1 MTNGGLA
8 NSLAPDSASGPRP
21 PSLILLRELQLRL
34 DGLYDASPA
43 AGWNLSRGQFL
54 GAVENSV
61 AKCFADCL
69 ATPDSLLAYLETLH
83 IDDLVLAAACRHG
96 SEAAWDHFVANYRGY
111 LRAAAAAIT
120 KGSRAGADPQELA
133 DSLFAELF
141 GLVDGKRGE
150 SSLFRYFHGRSS
162 LKTWLR
168 AILAQR
174 HVDCLRQ
181 SRRWESI
188 EKIEKED
195 GENGKVLHTQKPSS
209 VPALDPHRDR
219 YLQCF
224 VLALNDSLASFDA
237 ADRRLLELYYARD
250 KTLAEIG
257 RLLGEH
263 ESSASRH
270 LDRARRE
277 LRALVENCLR
287 SGLLTGDAQP
297 KFAPLSDAEIIL
309 CFQYAAEDAPI
320 DFRNIFPDQTPSR
333 AENPRKGSP

>member
-1 MTNGGLA
+1 MAHDPTSESRA
-8 NSLAPDSASGPRP
+8 R
-21 PSLILLRELQLRL
+21 SLILLRELQLRV
-34 DGLYDASPA
+34 DALYDASPA
-43 AGWNLSRGQFL
+43 SVWNLSRGQFL

-61 AKCFADCL
+61 AKRFAEFSV
-69 ATPDSLLAYLETLH
+69 TRDSLLAYLEALH
-83 IDDLVLAAACRHG
+83 IDDLALAAACLHG
-96 SEAAWDHFVANYRGY
+96 SEAAWDHFVAHYRGY
-111 LRAAAAAIT
+111 LRTAAAGIT

-168 AILAQR
+168 TILAQR
-174 HVDCLRQ
+174 HIDCLRQ

-188 EKIEKED
+188 EKED
-195 GENGKVLHTQKPSS
+195 GENGKVLHTENRSGPS
-209 VPALDPHRDR
+209 LDPHRDR

-224 VLALNDSLASFDA
+224 VLALNHCLACLDA
-237 ADRRLLELYYARD
+237 ADRRRLELYYARD

-257 RLLGEH
+257 RVLGEH

-270 LDRARRE
+270 LERARRE
-277 LRALVENCLR
+277 LRANVEDCLR
-287 SGLLTGDAQP
+287 TGVLAGDAP
-297 KFAPLSDAEIIL
+297 SSFAPLSDAEIAL

-320 DFRNIFPDQTPSR
+320 DFRKIFPDAPPDRTETR
-333 AENPRKGSP
+333 RKGSP